1 MVARPIAPTD
11 AEPAESQDFGV
22 CAVPMRPDAQMG
34 NVTPPNCPGCE
45 SMHARTQAPHL
56 LW

>member
-45 SMHARTQAPHL
+45 SMHA
-56 LW
+56 